1 MVGQSVREVVRRWA
15 RAAGIER
22 PVSPHT
28 LRRSCATGMIRNRAN
43 PGHVKDILGH
53 EDFRSLQSYVK
64 LEIVDLKDAHR
75 RFHPR
80 EQGED
85 DDDAATA
92 HVKK

>member
-1 MVGQSVREVVRRWA
+1 MQRWA
-15 RAAGIER
+15 KAAGIAKA
-22 PVSPHT
+22 VSPHT

-43 PGHVKDILGH
+43 VAHVKDLLGH
-53 EDFRSLQSYVK
+53 EDFTSLQSYVK

-85 DDDAATA
+85 PGELRTDSGTR
-92 HVKK
+92 